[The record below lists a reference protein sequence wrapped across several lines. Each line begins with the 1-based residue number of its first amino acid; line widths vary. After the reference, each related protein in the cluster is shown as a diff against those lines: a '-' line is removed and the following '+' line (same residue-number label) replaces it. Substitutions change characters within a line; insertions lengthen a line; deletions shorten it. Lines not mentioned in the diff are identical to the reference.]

1 MNTVPYAK
9 KYRDISVPRLN
20 IGAALDSFNPPQS
33 LVAKF
38 LEPRFVHSEKHHFF
52 VIGAP
57 AMRQN
62 DFSDNIRSKEALHLP
77 HVEPRAMVEG
87 IEKPQVDR
95 YNAI

>member
-1 MNTVPYAK
+1 MKLFIPIVEVRTLRDGVRGGACGLGDHDTVK
-9 KYRDISVPRLN
+9 NRL
-20 IGAALDSFNPPQS
+20 P
-33 LVAKF
+33 
-38 LEPRFVHSEKHHFF
+38 EKHHFF

-87 IEKPQVDR
+87 VEKPQVDR

>member
-1 MNTVPYAK
+1 MKLFIPIVEVRTLRDGVRGGACGLGDHDTVKTGFPRNTTF
-9 KYRDISVPRLN
+9 S
-20 IGAALDSFNPPQS
+20 SS
-33 LVAKF
+33 
-38 LEPRFVHSEKHHFF
+38 
-52 VIGAP
+52 GAP